1 MHSSSNNKAKQKTAV
16 LARTHNYLK
25 RRPGTGKLKKHQI
38 SSRGCGRGR
47 GSCHCHCWHAWQQ
60 YGISVNPFWPCS
72 AAASA
77 AAAAVLGHCQ
87 ISACLCCPLPL
98 LTLPSSLNLSQLHR
112 VWGPPP
118 PARANCSS
126 INNSSSSSSQQD
138 FALLVSVSPVNS
150 SASSS
155 NSSVSVF
162 VQFCVPFTYIS
173 H

>member
-25 RRPGTGKLKKHQI
+25 RRPGTGKLTKHQI
-38 SSRGCGRGR
+38 SSRGRS
-47 GSCHCHCWHAWQQ
+47 SCHCHCWHAWQQ
-60 YGISVNPFWPCS
+60 YGISVNPFWPCF
-72 AAASA
+72 AAAS

-126 INNSSSSSSQQD
+126 INNSSSSSQQD
-138 FALLVSVSPVNS
+138 FALLVSVSPVSS

-155 NSSVSVF
+155 SSSVPVF